1 MSQVPP
7 ELIEQLQ
14 RSNVVLFTGAGLSVS
29 AGLPS
34 GQQLVQ
40 ELAQRQ
46 PEVAG
51 RPFPEAMQA
60 YQLLRSRQSL
70 LDYLMHR
77 IDDPAIPPGRAH
89 HLIAALPLT
98 RVFTTNWDTLQ
109 ETAWRQARKRVTLVV
124 RDNELAYT
132 DAQTI
137 QLVKMHGT
145 ITQPDSI
152 VVTEDDYLDFFDRR
166 PQIAQALGHYAAT
179 QTLLFLGYSLSDPDF
194 KRIMAEVGRRVGRE
208 MRRSYAVQLHPNPL
222 DVRNW
227 EGKNVQVIDAELTAF
242 LDELATALGTTTT
255 PPAVAPTTPPGVPP
269 ALPAIEPRAEE
280 RASLERQLAQHRKN
294 LTRLEEQAALF
305 GMRIPLDL
313 LNEIDFTKEEIRK
326 LEERLSRL

>member
-1 MSQVPP
+1 
-7 ELIEQLQ
+7 
-14 RSNVVLFTGAGLSVS
+14 VVLFTGAGLSIG

-34 GQQLVQ
+34 GRQLVQ
-40 ELAQRQ
+40 ELAQRV
-46 PEVAG
+46 PEIADK
-51 RPFPEAMQA
+51 PFPEAMQA

-77 IDDPAIPPGRAH
+77 IDDPAIQPSRAH
-89 HLIAALPLT
+89 QLIAALPLT

-137 QLVKMHGT
+137 QLIKIHGT
-145 ITQPDSI
+145 ITQPDSV

-179 QTLLFLGYSLSDPDF
+179 QTLLFLGYALSDPDF

-208 MRRSYAVQLHPNPL
+208 MRRSYAVQLRPASL
-222 DVRNW
+222 DVKHW
-227 EGKNVQVIDAELTAF
+227 EGKNVQVVDADLTTF
-242 LDELATALGTTTT
+242 LDELASAPGTTPAGPP
-255 PPAVAPTTPPGVPP
+255 PPAAPP
-269 ALPAIEPRAEE
+269 ATDPRAEE
-280 RASLERQLAQHRKN
+280 RASLERQLAQYRKN
-294 LTRLEEQAALF
+294 LMRLEEQAAQF
-305 GMRIPLDL
+305 GIRIPTDL
-313 LNEIDFTKEEIRK
+313 ANEIDFTKEEVRK
-326 LEERLSRL
+326 LEDRLSRLKLNGE